1 MLFNYEE
8 ALQSK
13 DFGKKDLPE
22 STQNKIREFNG
33 LCRKLNATNEE
44 DYELQ
49 TQLNTQIEELDEVLV
64 NEVNSY
70 TPEPPATDPP
80 ATDPPATDP
89 ATDPPADKEGGI
101 TGGQILGFGIF
112 AVIVGF
118 AVKKLMGK

>member
-1 MLFNYEE
+1 MSMLFNYEE
-8 ALQSK
+8 ALKSK

-33 LCRKLNATNEE
+33 LCRKLNATEDE

-64 NEVNSY
+64 SEVNSY

-89 ATDPPADKEGGI
+89 KPEEKEGGI
-101 TGGQILGFGIF
+101 TAGHVIGFGLI
-112 AVIVGF
+112 AVGIGF
-118 AVKKLMGK
+118 VFKKLMGK